1 MTRVF
6 DAKAERYGRYYEE
19 FEVGDVFKHWPGK
32 TITEAEDHIYCM
44 LTMAVSPLH
53 IDANFAKNE
62 MQQGRNLVVGTYIY
76 ALLTGISVSDISG
89 KAIASLSVQNLQHL
103 LPVFHGDTIYGST
116 EVLSKRLSKSNPGQG
131 IITVRTTGIN
141 QDSQI
146 VCTFERSVLI
156 PCRSAKA

>member
-116 EVLSKRLSKSNPGQG
+116 EVLSKRLSKSKPGQG